1 MLKNLTIENFRSYAK
16 ASLSF
21 GTGKLNVVIGDSQSD
36 YSDSNGSGKSTLMYA
51 VCWVLFGQ
59 WPGMDKADSAVR
71 QPYGKDCLVE
81 ATFAVHGRDY
91 VVRRTRSH
99 SKHGSAIFIDGNTG
113 DMPVMQQRVEQLV
126 GMNYDTFA
134 ATMIFTGHPDAAFS
148 DMTDSEQKKI
158 LRALLPVDLG
168 DATERS
174 LATLREVD
182 NKLQNAQ
189 MQLQTWQ
196 TTLAQRKQRY
206 AAQQSAIENQKAREQ
221 ESVIRCTQ
229 TIDDGKL
236 RIERLLERG
245 VTLREELTTSRN
257 RLAEMDKLAPSWM
270 ETSKQWQA
278 LLDKAHQHE
287 RLHGELMSAKR
298 YQAEQIGRIDRSI
311 EAILRQIEETR
322 SMQIEGT
329 RSKQAKICP
338 ACGSVVSDLKHL
350 EGHYQKQYDAL
361 AKEREEMLVKE
372 AQKANEISVK
382 LAQFQMAP
390 DYAAKSAEFR
400 QQYEQFNRDYSATK
414 DSVNRILNEIAN
426 NERDVKSCEAAIA
439 QSQTKLAEIRSGT
452 SAAEAVLAE
461 IQKDIEAATQTIVDG
476 QRTVDEAHVEKRLAD
491 SVALLFSSGKGS
503 LRHFIF
509 ESALPELSATAQ
521 MFLRFLS
528 DEQLN
533 VSLKSHRES
542 GKKVVEGFFVEAT
555 KAGCTGSYGDL
566 SGGEKRRID
575 LSIFLALNLIAN
587 RNVFPLKTLF
597 LDEIADPLDETGQQ
611 KVVQLL
617 HHICAEYSINC
628 LLLTNVKELVASSP
642 SGYRCTMRNSV
653 SELLPFN
660 ES

>member
-1 MLKNLTIENFRSYAK
+1 MLKSLTIENFRSYEK
-16 ASLSF
+16 ASLSL
-21 GTGKLNVVIGDSQSD
+21 GSGKLNVVIGDSRSD

-81 ATFAVHGRDY
+81 VTLHLHGRDY
-91 VVRRTRSH
+91 AVRRTRSH
-99 SKHGSAIFIDGNTG
+99 SKQGSAIFLDGATG
-113 DMPVMQQRVEQLV
+113 DMPVMQQKIENLV
-126 GMNYDTFA
+126 GMNYDTFV

-148 DMTDSEQKKI
+148 DMTDNEQKKI
-158 LRALLPVDLG
+158 LRALLPVDMG
-168 DATERS
+168 DASDRS
-174 LATLREVD
+174 AVLAKEAEKKWAYASE
-182 NKLQNAQ
+182 KLESWKA
-189 MQLQTWQ
+189 
-196 TTLAQRKQRY
+196 TLAQRKMRY
-206 AAQQSAIENQKAREQ
+206 SAQQSAIENQKLREQ
-221 ESVIRCTQ
+221 ESITRCVQ
-229 TIDDGKL
+229 TVEDNKL

-245 VTLREELTTSRN
+245 VTLREELSTLRTKV
-257 RLAEMDKLAPSWM
+257 EQTEKLAPAWQ
-270 ETSKQWQA
+270 ETAKQWQA
-278 LLDKAHQHE
+278 IMDKASQHE
-287 RLHGELMSAKR
+287 RLHGELMSAKK
-298 YQAEQIGRIDRSI
+298 YQADQIGRVDRSMAAMI
-311 EAILRQIEETR
+311 R
-322 SMQIEGT
+322 QIEGT
-329 RSKQAKICP
+329 RSMQIKTCP
-338 ACGSVVSDLKHL
+338 ACGSTVSDPKHL

-361 AKEREEMLVKE
+361 AKEREEVIAKE
-372 AQKANEISVK
+372 AQRINEISSK
-382 LAQFQMAP
+382 MAQFQMAEG
-390 DYAAKSAEFR
+390 YAAKNAEFR
-400 QQYEQFNRDYSATK
+400 QQYEQFNRDYSALK
-414 DSVNRILNEIAN
+414 DTMNGILTEIAN
-426 NERDVKSCEAAIA
+426 NERDVKAVEAAIA
-439 QSQTKLAEIRSGT
+439 QAQTKLAEIRSGT
-452 SAAEAVLAE
+452 NAAEAVLAE
-461 IQKDIEAATQTIVDG
+461 IQKDIHNAELEITAGQQAVDDG
-476 QRTVDEAHVEKRLAD
+476 YNERRIAD
-491 SVALLFSSGKGS
+491 NVALLFSSGKGS

-617 HHICAEYSINC
+617 HHVCAEYGINC
-628 LLLTNVKELVASSP
+628 LLLTNVKELVAAAP

>member
-16 ASLSF
+16 ASLAF
-21 GTGKLNVVIGDSQSD
+21 GTGKLNVVIGESYND

-81 ATFAVHGRDY
+81 ATFAVHGREY
-91 VVRRTRSH
+91 TVRRTRSH

-113 DMPVMQQRVEQLV
+113 DMTVMQQRVEQLV

-168 DATERS
+168 DAAERS
-174 LATLREVD
+174 AATLREVD
-182 NKLQNAQ
+182 SKLQNAIT
-189 MQLQTWQ
+189 QLQTWQ

-206 AAQQSAIENQKAREQ
+206 AAQQSAIENQKLMQ
-221 ESVIRCTQ
+221 KESITKHSQ
-229 TIDDGKL
+229 AIDDGKL
-236 RIERLLERG
+236 RVERLLERG
-245 VTLREELTTSRN
+245 VTLREELSTSRN
-257 RLAEMDKLAPSWM
+257 HLAEMDKLAPQWL

-278 LLDKAHQHE
+278 MLDKAAQHE
-287 RLHGELMSAKR
+287 RTHGELMSAKK
-298 YQAEQIGRIDRSI
+298 YQADQVGRIDRSM
-311 EAILRQIEETR
+311 EALVR
-322 SMQIEGT
+322 QIEGT
-329 RSKQAKICP
+329 RTAQVKTCP
-338 ACGSVVSDLKHL
+338 ACGSAVSDPKHL
-350 EGHYQKQYDAL
+350 EGHYQKQYDTL
-361 AKEREEMLVKE
+361 VKEREEVIAKE
-372 AQKANEISVK
+372 DRRISEIMAK
-382 LAQFQMAP
+382 MAQFQMAP

-400 QQYEQFNRDYSATK
+400 QQYEQFNKNYSAMK
-414 DSVNRILNEIAN
+414 DTVNGILNELAN
-426 NERDVKSCEAAIA
+426 TERDVKSCETMIA
-439 QSQTKLAEIRSGT
+439 QAQTKLAEIRSGT
-452 SAAEAVLAE
+452 SAAEAVLGE
-461 IQKDIEAATQTIVDG
+461 IQKDIETAEQTLISG
-476 QRTVDEAHVEKRLAD
+476 QRTVDENHIEKRLTENI
-491 SVALLFSSGKGS
+491 ALMFSSGKGS

-509 ESALPELSATAQ
+509 EAALPELSATSQ

-628 LLLTNVKELVASSP
+628 LLLTNVKELVASSS
-642 SGYRCTMRNSV
+642 SGYRCIMRNSV

>member
-1 MLKNLTIENFRSYAK
+1 MLKSLMIENFRSYEK
-16 ASLSF
+16 ASLSL
-21 GTGKLNVVIGDSQSD
+21 GSGKLNVVIGDSRSD

-81 ATFAVHGRDY
+81 LVLHLHGRDY
-91 VVRRTRSH
+91 VVRRTRGH
-99 SKHGSAIFIDGNTG
+99 SKHGSALFIDGATG
-113 DMPVMQQRVEQLV
+113 DMPVMQRKVEDLV
-126 GMNYDTFA
+126 GMSYDTFV

-148 DMTDSEQKKI
+148 DMTDNEQKKI
-158 LRALLPVDLG
+158 LRALLPVDMG
-168 DATERS
+168 DAAELS
-174 LATLREVD
+174 ATLAKEAEK
-182 NKLQNAQ
+182 KLVYSSEK
-189 MQLQTWQ
+189 LESWR
-196 TTLAQRKQRY
+196 TTLTQRKQRY
-206 AAQQSAIENQKAREQ
+206 SAQQSAIENQKAREQ
-221 ESVIRCTQ
+221 ESVNRCVQ
-229 TIDDGKL
+229 TVEDAKL

-245 VTLREELTTSRN
+245 ITLREELATVRAKVDQMST
-257 RLAEMDKLAPSWM
+257 LATAWVN
-270 ETSKQWQA
+270 TAKQWQSVM
-278 LLDKAHQHE
+278 DKASQHE

-298 YQAEQIGRIDRSI
+298 YQAEQIARIERSM
-311 EAILRQIEETR
+311 EALTRQIDGTR
-322 SMQIEGT
+322 SMQ
-329 RSKQAKICP
+329 AKTCP
-338 ACGSVVSDLKHL
+338 ACGSTISDPKHL
-350 EGHYQKQYDAL
+350 EGHYQKQHEAL
-361 AKEREEMLVKE
+361 AKEREEVLAKE
-372 AQKANEISVK
+372 SQRINEISAK
-382 LAQFQMAP
+382 LAQIQMAP
-390 DYAAKSAEFR
+390 DYATKYAEFR
-400 QQYEQFNRDYSATK
+400 QQQEQFNKDFSALK
-414 DSVNRILNEIAN
+414 DILNGILNEIAN
-426 NERDVKSCEAAIA
+426 NERDVKTSEATMA
-439 QSQTKLAEIRSGT
+439 QAQTQLAGIRSGT
-452 SAAEAVLAE
+452 NAAEAVLAE
-461 IQKDIEAATQTIVDG
+461 IQKDMQAA
-476 QRTVDEAHVEKRLAD
+476 EVEIMSGEQAVAENIKDRDIAN

-528 DEQLN
+528 DEQLS

-617 HHICAEYSINC
+617 HHVCAEYGINC
-628 LLLTNVKELVASSP
+628 LLLTNVKELVAAAP